1 MVCVLKDKV
10 WTYVS
15 LKMSEI
21 VPLAVG
27 LLVPYYIMSETG
39 TVEAIEEHSSNYH
52 GTISYRFINH
62 DDEFE
67 WPPPSVPTVWPHP
80 IVVGVR
86 LWFNGFDW
94 VEA

>member
-1 MVCVLKDKV
+1 MCVLKDKV
-10 WTYVS
+10 RTYVR

-21 VPLAVG
+21 VPLTVG
-27 LLVPYYIMSETG
+27 LLVPYSIMSETG
-39 TVEAIEEHSSNYH
+39 TIEAIEEHSSNYH

-67 WPPPSVPTVWPHP
+67 WPPPSVPAAWPHP

-86 LWFNGFDW
+86 HSDDEAGWFP
-94 VEA
+94 